1 MAIAVLNNETRLKEA
16 SMNISARQAELNKP
30 GEMERINKEYERR
43 LKTEGQEAADAYKAR
58 MLQFKGIEARAGVT
72 DDDLQKTYFKQIEGM
87 YGTEKKEFLKRFPTY
102 KEFIEYQRTRA
113 AQGGGSAQPSGQVDT
128 RNPLLAG

>member
-1 MAIAVLNNETRLKEA
+1 
-16 SMNISARQAELNKP
+16 
-30 GEMERINKEYERR
+30 MERINKEYERR

-87 YGTEKKEFLKRFPTY
+87 FGNEKKEFLKRFPTY

>member
-1 MAIAVLNNETRLKEA
+1 M
-16 SMNISARQAELNKP
+16 
-30 GEMERINKEYERR
+30 
-43 LKTEGQEAADAYKAR
+43 
-58 MLQFKGIEARAGVT
+58 F
-72 DDDLQKTYFKQIEGM
+72 
-87 YGTEKKEFLKRFPTY
+87 GTEKKEFLKRFPTY